1 MKIMV
6 TLTQRAGVASATAE
20 YDGKIITVL
29 AGGKISPDF
38 ANHIRG
44 GKSLKH
50 IEIIQN
56 MWIRMVIFLKTVSLP
71 ALQQRLSL

>member
-44 GKSLKH
+44 GKTAK
-50 IEIIQN
+50 
-56 MWIRMVIFLKTVSLP
+56 
-71 ALQQRLSL
+71 AC

>member
-6 TLTQRAGVASATAE
+6 TLTQRTGVAYATAE

-38 ANHIRG
+38 C
-44 GKSLKH
+44 KSY
-50 IEIIQN
+50 
-56 MWIRMVIFLKTVSLP
+56 
-71 ALQQRLSL
+71 QRWENR